1 MTELVDT
8 LFDVLEA
15 HGKQEIAANILKKV
29 TQTESV
35 DVKTYN
41 IYKQD
46 IEVDYEESN
55 LAKMYKPEQL

>member
-1 MTELVDT
+1 MTELVNT
-8 LFDVLEA
+8 LFDELEA

-41 IYKQD
+41 IYK
-46 IEVDYEESN
+46 
-55 LAKMYKPEQL
+55 